1 MMKDTIVFAF
11 GRFNPPTTGHEKII
25 EKVAAVA
32 RKEKADFMIFPSQSQ
47 NARKDPLDF
56 NTKVKFMKKMFPKYS
71 RNIIKNTKIKTA
83 FNVASLLQD
92 MGYKKCIMVVGGDRV
107 TEFDTT
113 LNKYNGKIGRHGFYD
128 FDGGIQVVSAGE
140 RDPDAEGVTG
150 MSASKMRAAA
160 VANDY
165 DSFKN
170 GLPKSFKNGEDLF
183 SAVRSAMKVEG
194 MMKEMFE
201 AEILALHDFMDTK
214 IPELIE
220 DLEEDELVSFMKET
234 FDLPLNY
241 EKKESVLEPFMEVG
255 FSSFLGQKT
264 LKKAMANT
272 LYTKE
277 YQKAA
282 EILKKLLDRKS
293 KESSGRGLKHS
304 VLYYANQIAKSF
316 KHVDTR
322 LLARMVEDLD
332 FSNPKVKK
340 ELEDI
345 AKELDDGDFK
355 KRYGDE
361 WMQVKMATATNIL
374 KKKYG
379 EKVEEK
385 EVKIPLEL
393 LKLYNKGMQ
402 LPAGSPAHKKVLKQ
416 IQDLRKKLNISEE
429 EEMRFYHDFIEEEVT
444 PKQVNDLEKFADKL
458 LKKFNIDVTFT
469 RHFVDRMND
478 PRNSPEIKV
487 SELQRLFKKIQKNK
501 GKNILSNPDIEAVLK
516 DMSTDLNLPVVINYR
531 DGEFEIVNKTI
542 MRKKNFGTS
551 SKVLKYEDFMNN
563 LKP

>member
-1 MMKDTIVFAF
+1 
-11 GRFNPPTTGHEKII
+11 
-25 EKVAAVA
+25 
-32 RKEKADFMIFPSQSQ
+32 
-47 NARKDPLDF
+47 
-56 NTKVKFMKKMFPKYS
+56 
-71 RNIIKNTKIKTA
+71 
-83 FNVASLLQD
+83 
-92 MGYKKCIMVVGGDRV
+92 
-107 TEFDTT
+107 
-113 LNKYNGKIGRHGFYD
+113 
-128 FDGGIQVVSAGE
+128 
-140 RDPDAEGVTG
+140 
-150 MSASKMRAAA
+150 
-160 VANDY
+160 
-165 DSFKN
+165 
-170 GLPKSFKNGEDLF
+170 
-183 SAVRSAMKVEG
+183 
-194 MMKEMFE
+194 
-201 AEILALHDFMDTK
+201 
-214 IPELIE
+214 
-220 DLEEDELVSFMKET
+220 
-234 FDLPLNY
+234 
-241 EKKESVLEPFMEVG
+241 
-255 FSSFLGQKT
+255 
-264 LKKAMANT
+264 
-272 LYTKE
+272 
-277 YQKAA
+277 
-282 EILKKLLDRKS
+282 
-293 KESSGRGLKHS
+293 
-304 VLYYANQIAKSF
+304 
-316 KHVDTR
+316 
-322 LLARMVEDLD
+322 MVEDLD

-429 EEMRFYHDFIEEEVT
+429 EEMMFYHDFIEEEVT